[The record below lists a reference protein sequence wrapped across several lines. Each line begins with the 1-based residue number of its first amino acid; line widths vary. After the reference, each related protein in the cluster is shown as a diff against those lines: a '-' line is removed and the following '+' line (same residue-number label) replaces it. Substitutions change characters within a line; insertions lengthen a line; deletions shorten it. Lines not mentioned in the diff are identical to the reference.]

1 MADIAAELQQQV
13 GQPEGGQLEYKAI
26 LIPAR
31 NMAMIMAS
39 MANAT
44 GGYLIF
50 GVKEKPGSTIEVRG
64 LSNDFKVISVVHK
77 ALDMLSPKPEVFYQ
91 YFTYQDKELYG
102 IKITASPDKP
112 VLLAGVRYLRVGG
125 EIATPDQKP
134 KPRIVSYP
142 RNVRIS
148 STLQSLDAQKKGS
161 TGARSKFLDHYLS
174 ILKLYAQGEDDLYPE
189 NFITPTSVPEGRV
202 LSRILFSSCVDTF
215 ETYLS
220 DLLYEIYLAVP
231 DALKAGG
238 EVKVADVMAC
248 ADREEFIRWYASK
261 RVRGLQKGSVKG
273 FLVDNKELAKLEAL
287 TKDEVG
293 DIEKILQIRHLYA
306 HRNGTVD
313 EGFLLYFKGKY
324 ELGTEHLM
332 SMQETLDI
340 MDQLV
345 SAVGKID
352 AATVAEYDLSISE
365 P

>member
-1 MADIAAELQQQV
+1 MSDITAELQQQV
-13 GQPEGGQLEYKAI
+13 GQPEGVQLEYKPI

-39 MANAT
+39 MANAA

-50 GVKEKPGSTIEVRG
+50 GVKEKPGSSIEVRG
-64 LSNDFKVISVVHK
+64 LSNDFKVTSVVHK
-77 ALDMLSPKPEVFYQ
+77 ALDMLSPKPEIANQ

-102 IKITASPDKP
+102 IKITASTDKP
-112 VLLAGVRYLRVGG
+112 ILLTGVRYVRMGDA
-125 EIATPDQKP
+125 ITTPDERPKP
-134 KPRIVSYP
+134 KIVSYP

-148 STLQSLDAQKKGS
+148 STAQSLDAQKKGS

-174 ILKLYAQGEDDLYPE
+174 ILKLYAQGENNLYPE
-189 NFITPTSVPEGRV
+189 NFITPTTVPEGQV

-248 ADREEFIRWYASK
+248 ADREEFIQWYAAK
-261 RVRGLQKGSVKG
+261 RVGSLQKGSVKG
-273 FLVDNKELAKLEAL
+273 FLEDNAELKQLKAL
-287 TKDEVG
+287 TADEMKE
-293 DIEKILQIRHLYA
+293 IEKILQIRHLYT
-306 HRNGTVD
+306 HRNGVVD
-313 EGFLLYFKGKY
+313 EKFLIYFKGKY
-324 ELGTEHLM
+324 VLGAEHLM
-332 SMQETLDI
+332 TMQETLDTIDI
-340 MDQLV
+340 MV
-345 SAVGKID
+345 SAVSKID
-352 AATVAEYDLSISE
+352 GAAASKYDLSTNE